1 MKKEIIEHNSNN
13 NNNNNNN
20 YNDNFKVNDKHF

>member
-1 MKKEIIEHNSNN
+1 MKKEIIEHNSN

>member
-13 NNNNNNN
+13 DNNNNNNN
-20 YNDNFKVNDKHF
+20 NDNFKVNDKHF